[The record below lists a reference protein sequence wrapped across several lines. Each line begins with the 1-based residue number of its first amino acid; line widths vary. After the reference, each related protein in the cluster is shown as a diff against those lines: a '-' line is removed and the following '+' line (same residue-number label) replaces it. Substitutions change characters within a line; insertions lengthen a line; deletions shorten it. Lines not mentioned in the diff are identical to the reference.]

1 MVVGGTVVV
10 VVVGVVVSLSRADRS
25 DAPKIGRRHRRMS
38 VAKRN
43 VLLALSVFVFALGLV
58 GSPVGDPPL
67 FDEAEPAA
75 ASHCGPGDY
84 QWLCIMQENCA
95 NSGGTLVGLTC
106 VIPTTTTAP
115 PLTTTQPPPP
125 SQCTPSAGE
134 HRHTLFNNQVHCHSD
149 HTCPAGQQLQGHD
162 SCVPVPPP
170 SPTPQERCAPGTAHG
185 SPDATV

>member
-1 MVVGGTVVV
+1 MTYQP
-10 VVVGVVVSLSRADRS
+10 
-25 DAPKIGRRHRRMS
+25 DAPKTGRRHRRMS

-84 QWLCIMQENCA
+84 QWLCLLQENCA

-106 VIPTTTTAP
+106 VIPTTHNGTTADHNS
-115 PLTTTQPPPP
+115 T
-125 SQCTPSAGE
+125 AAAAAA
-134 HRHTLFNNQVHCHSD
+134 VHS
-149 HTCPAGQQLQGHD
+149 
-162 SCVPVPPP
+162 
-170 SPTPQERCAPGTAHG
+170 
-185 SPDATV
+185 